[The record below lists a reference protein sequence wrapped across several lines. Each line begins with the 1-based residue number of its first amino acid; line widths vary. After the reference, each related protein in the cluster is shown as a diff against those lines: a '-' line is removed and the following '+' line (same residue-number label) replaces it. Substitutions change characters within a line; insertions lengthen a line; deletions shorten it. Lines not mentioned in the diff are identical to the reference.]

1 MKNLRGFTD
10 ANNASPACSGAH
22 RKPFSM
28 GKKPSNTRGIITL
41 KSRWKTCS
49 NKRKRIKDDPR
60 DSSANAFSKFF
71 SLTFEKNMVKGIH
84 YRGSKRMMQFRN
96 FFFFYFY
103 F

>member
-1 MKNLRGFTD
+1 MKNRRGFTD
-10 ANNASPACSGAH
+10 ANNASPACSGAR

-60 DSSANAFSKFF
+60 DSS
-71 SLTFEKNMVKGIH
+71 EKGGKEGQALQSSNYLNDKN
-84 YRGSKRMMQFRN
+84 RN
-96 FFFFYFY
+96 FPKASHLIIA
-103 F
+103 